1 MLIKPPPQTINLN
14 QPMRTTTLNLDI
26 PLTGAI
32 AAGTANTATVSIPAN
47 KRVSAV
53 EFTEVANAAARNY
66 DIRMDDKTGI
76 VQDYS
81 HRLAV
86 CAVVNG
92 NTFLNTPFRER
103 RHPYNLDG
111 NQNISIQ
118 TRMIDALGAGE
129 TIRLRVTFHLV
140 DCA

>member
-1 MLIKPPPQTINLN
+1 MLRQMLKQPLI
-14 QPMRTTTLNLDI
+14 PMRTTTLNLDI
-26 PLTGAI
+26 TLTGAI
-32 AAGTANTATVSIPAN
+32 SAGTANTNTVSIPAN
-47 KRVSAV
+47 KRVAGV
-53 EFTEVANAAARNY
+53 EFTEVANAATRQY
-66 DIRMDDKTGI
+66 DLRLDDKAGI
-76 VQDYS
+76 VQDFA

-86 CAVVNG
+86 CAVLNGTTTVN
-92 NTFLNTPFRER
+92 LPFRER

-111 NQNISIQ
+111 NQNITIM